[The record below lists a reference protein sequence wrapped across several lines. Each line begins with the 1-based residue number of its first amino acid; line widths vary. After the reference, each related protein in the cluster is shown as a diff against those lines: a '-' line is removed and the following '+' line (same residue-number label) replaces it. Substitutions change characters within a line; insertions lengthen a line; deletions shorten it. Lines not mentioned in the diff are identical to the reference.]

1 MFRSLILIIA
11 IGLAVTQFSE
21 AQDKLVASYPAAGG
35 TQGPLWAAKDLGI
48 FDKYGLNVDVILVP
62 GSARG
67 IQALLANSVQVVQTD
82 PSATVIAA
90 ARGAELAIIAQ
101 PLNKF
106 PFTFLAQKD
115 IRKPSDLIGKKI
127 GILNF
132 GGATEVAVTA
142 ALKEWNVPLQA
153 VTLLPVGGAGT
164 RFTALLNGS
173 IDATVLVPPESFVA
187 AQKGMTVLAQLSD
200 LKMTFPYTVITVGRA
215 FLKNNPNVMKR
226 YIQAYSEAI
235 FQFKTDSN
243 KAKAVYAKR
252 LGQQN
257 PMAIQETYDY
267 YAPSFSFPPKPDANA
282 LRGVLDLERQRLPE
296 NNKQIDV
303 EQFLDESLVGVLEKE
318 GFFKKLTDGRVNK

>member
-35 TQGPLWAAKDLGI
+35 TQGTLWAAKDLGI

-127 GILNF
+127 GILNS
-132 GGATEVAVTA
+132 A
-142 ALKEWNVPLQA
+142 APRK
-153 VTLLPVGGAGT
+153 LL
-164 RFTALLNGS
+164 
-173 IDATVLVPPESFVA
+173 
-187 AQKGMTVLAQLSD
+187 
-200 LKMTFPYTVITVGRA
+200 
-215 FLKNNPNVMKR
+215 
-226 YIQAYSEAI
+226 
-235 FQFKTDSN
+235 
-243 KAKAVYAKR
+243 
-252 LGQQN
+252 
-257 PMAIQETYDY
+257 
-267 YAPSFSFPPKPDANA
+267 
-282 LRGVLDLERQRLPE
+282 
-296 NNKQIDV
+296 
-303 EQFLDESLVGVLEKE
+303 
-318 GFFKKLTDGRVNK
+318 